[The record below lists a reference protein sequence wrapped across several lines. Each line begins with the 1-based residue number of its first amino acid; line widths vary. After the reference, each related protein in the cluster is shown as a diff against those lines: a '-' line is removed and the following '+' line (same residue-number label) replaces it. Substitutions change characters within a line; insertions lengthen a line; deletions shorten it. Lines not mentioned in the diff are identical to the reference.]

1 MRTLI
6 TVRTDDDA
14 TGIAS
19 DYAIDRGGGDNGPH
33 GSLLRRSAVLRENKT

>member
-14 TGIAS
+14 TDIAG
-19 DYAIDRGGGDNGPH
+19 DYAIDRGGDNGSH